1 MLVRYGWAGSVVTV
15 VVGLLVWFL
24 IAPLCSPPLL
34 ATIVMVIGIIITVV
48 GLVSLVAYF
57 LAPRTRP

>member
-1 MLVRYGWAGSVVTV
+1 MLVRYGWPGSVVTV

-34 ATIVMVIGIIITVV
+34 ATIVMILGILITVV
-48 GLVSLVAYF
+48 GLVSLVASF
-57 LAPRTRP
+57 VATPRP